1 MADRRI
7 QRTEK
12 RLQDAL
18 IELIHE
24 RNYSTITV
32 QDIVDLADV
41 GRTTFYDHYKDKD
54 DLFLT
59 CHHNVISGFHEIH
72 QLDGFLDDDV
82 TVEIVAIYE
91 RLCQARE
98 LLFPIFHSHD
108 STVILRHIRDRSAEA
123 ISRSLRDTLPEQN
136 SRILIDMLANY
147 LAGSQIALMQWW
159 LEKRQPHSAK
169 ELAIAFHR
177 LQRAAIR
184 EAFEVPDELE

>member
-7 QRTEK
+7 QRTQK

-24 RNYSTITV
+24 RNYSAITV

-72 QLDGFLDDDV
+72 QLDAFLDDDV
-82 TVEIVAIYE
+82 TGDIVAIYE

-98 LLFPIFHSHD
+98 LLLPIFHNQEG
-108 STVILRHIRDRSAEA
+108 VIILRHIRDRSAEA
-123 ISRSLRDTLPEQN
+123 IRRSLQDTFQQQN
-136 SRILIDMLANY
+136 SRIPIDMLANC

-159 LEKRQPHSAK
+159 LETRQPYSAE
-169 ELAIAFHR
+169 ELARAFHR

-184 EAFEVPDELE
+184 DAFEVQDEPG